1 MQVNST
7 KTCSKCNQT
16 LSIDNFAFVHKSQ
29 GDWRR
34 GDCIK
39 CNSKYKKTYR
49 EANKEKVA
57 ERQKAHYE
65 ANKEKILEQQKAYNE
80 TNKDK
85 IAERAKAYRESNK
98 EKYKAYQNL
107 S

>member
-39 CNSKYKKTYR
+39 CNSKYKKLIVKPTKR
-49 EANKEKVA
+49 KSQRDRRLITKPIK
-57 ERQKAHYE
+57 RKF
-65 ANKEKILEQQKAYNE
+65 
-80 TNKDK
+80 
-85 IAERAKAYRESNK
+85 
-98 EKYKAYQNL
+98 
-107 S
+107 